1 VAELTAGLRL
11 ADRYRLEEPIGTG
24 GMSQVWRGV
33 DTVLGRTVAVKTLA
47 PALVAD
53 PRLRETVRRE
63 ARAAAQFAHP
73 HVTQVYDYGEAT
85 LDDGVVMPFLV
96 MELLAGDTLANRLRV
111 GPLPWPEAV
120 RVGADVA
127 AALAAAHRLG
137 IVHRD
142 VKPGNV
148 MLTPSGTKVL
158 DFGIAALASPG
169 RSGPGRSGPGSS
181 GEVVLVAGTPAYA
194 APEALRGEPPSPASD
209 VYGLGALLLEMLTGA
224 PPSPAT
230 TWAEAVR
237 LDAAGPARPPEL
249 AVPQLPEPVRELC
262 LACLSRDPDAR
273 PTAGHAARTLLA
285 TVGPADPALGRARV
299 ARVPVGPVVPR
310 PTLLERAPPIAE
322 AGHAGPARPGAAVA
336 RRWGTGLAAAATFA
350 LLAALLALGAAM
362 LFSARNPSSPGAG
375 GATTP
380 PPTTSASPT
389 PPANTPAALIGAIEA
404 RIAQAITAGEIGQ
417 ETALD
422 LMDEVRDLRERLDRG
437 RLRDIGK
444 RADNLRDQVE
454 QRAEDERLDAALA
467 QDLDEL
473 LRSLI
478 RITGD

>member
-1 VAELTAGLRL
+1 VAELTAGLQL
-11 ADRYRLEEPIGTG
+11 ADRYRLEERIGTG

-53 PRLRETVRRE
+53 PLLRETVRRE

-73 HVTQVYDYGEAT
+73 HVTQVYDYGEAA
-85 LDDGVVMPFLV
+85 LDGGVVMPFLV
-96 MELLAGDTLANRLRV
+96 MELLDGDTLANRLRS

-127 AALAAAHRLG
+127 AALSAAHRLG

-142 VKPGNV
+142 VKPANV
-148 MLTPSGTKVL
+148 MLTRSGTKVL
-158 DFGIAALASPG
+158 DFGIAALIGATTT
-169 RSGPGRSGPGSS
+169 
-181 GEVVLVAGTPAYA
+181 GEVMLTAGTPAYA
-194 APEALRGEPPSPASD
+194 APEALRGGPPSPASD
-209 VYGLGALLLEMLTGA
+209 VYGLGALLFEMLTGA
-224 PPSPAT
+224 PPSSAT

-237 LDAAGPARPPEL
+237 LDAAGAPPPGL
-249 AVPQLPEPVRELC
+249 VVSKLPEPVRELC

-273 PTAGHAARTLLA
+273 PSSGHAARTLVA
-285 TVGPADPALGRARV
+285 AIGPNDPALGRARV
-299 ARVPVGPVVPR
+299 APGPAPPR
-310 PTLLERAPPIAE
+310 PTLLERVPAAGEAQGAAPP
-322 AGHAGPARPGAAVA
+322 GPALPGAAVA

-362 LFSARNPSSPGAG
+362 LFSARTPSSPNATGP
-375 GATTP
+375 TTP
-380 PPTTSASPT
+380 PARTTAPPTTAPAGSP
-389 PPANTPAALIGAIEA
+389 AELIDTIEA
-404 RIAQAITAGEIGQ
+404 RIAQAISAGEIGQ

-437 RLRDIGK
+437 RLRDVGK
-444 RADNLRDQVE
+444 RADNLRDRVE
-454 QRAEDERLDAALA
+454 ERAEDDRIGAALA
-467 QDLDEL
+467 NDLDQL

-478 RITGD
+478 RLSGD